1 MDGRTAGW
9 MHGLAGSEEYLGVEP
24 LGAEHLLHLR
34 RGVEG
39 RLQHRR
45 RYRLP
50 HRCLARQV
58 AKDRAA

>member
-1 MDGRTAGW
+1 MDGRLAAD
-9 MHGLAGSEEYLGVEP
+9 LAGSEEDLGIKP

-39 RLQHRR
+39 RLQHRW

-50 HRCLARQV
+50 YRRPTRQV
-58 AKDRAA
+58 AKDWAA